1 MSWNQKQIELHCEAA
16 THLDEIM
23 KLAFKMIGGK
33 REVITEFEVVKFI
46 LEEFKKRNLKSD
58 DDRLI
63 VAFGSNTSF
72 VHYFPESDSKKLEY
86 NVPIMI
92 DIWGKV
98 NEKGAPFADI
108 TWYGFIGEKVPDEIQ
123 DNFQRVI
130 GARDAAIDF
139 VKKELSLGKLP
150 VGREVDRKVRDYFMS
165 HNVSERFLHNTGH
178 SLGFNSPHGRL
189 AGVRRPNKQQ
199 LQKNLGYTIEPG
211 LYYDSLFGARSE
223 IDFYINDDLEMIITT
238 KVQDKIILI

>member
-1 MSWNQKQIELHCEAA
+1 
-16 THLDEIM
+16 M
-23 KLAFKMIGGK
+23 KLALKMIGDK

-72 VHYFPESDSKKLEY
+72 VHYFPESDSKKLEHD
-86 NVPIMI
+86 VPIMI
-92 DIWGKV
+92 DIWGRV
-98 NEKGAPFADI
+98 NKKGAPFADI
-108 TWYGFIGEKVPDEIQ
+108 TWYGFFGEGIANEIQ
-123 DNFQRVI
+123 ENFQRVI

-139 VKKELSLGKLP
+139 IKTELILGKMP
-150 VGREVDRKVRDYFMS
+150 IGREIDRKVRDYFAD
-165 HNVSERFLHNTGH
+165 HNVSERFLHSTGH
-178 SLGFNSPHGRL
+178 SLGFVSPHGRL

-211 LYYDSLFGARSE
+211 LYYDNLFGARSE
-223 IDFYINDDLEMIITT
+223 IDFYINDDFELIITT
-238 KVQDKIILI
+238 RVQDKIILI